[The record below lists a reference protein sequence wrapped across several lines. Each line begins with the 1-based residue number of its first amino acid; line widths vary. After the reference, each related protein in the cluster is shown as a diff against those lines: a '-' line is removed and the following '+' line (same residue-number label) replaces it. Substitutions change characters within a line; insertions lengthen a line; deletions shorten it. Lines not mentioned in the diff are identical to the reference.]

1 MYERYGLFI
10 DGAWRPASDG
20 GTYPV
25 IDPAT
30 EDALGQAPAAT
41 EVDVHAAIESA
52 QAGLK
57 VWRNIQ
63 AWERAKIIRRIGEL
77 IEERSEEMARWMTLE
92 VGKPLAQARVEVQ
105 MSADQFNWFSEETKR
120 IFGQV
125 IESRLPDH
133 RLMVTHQPVGVVAAF
148 SAWNFPAILASRKIA
163 PALAAGC
170 SIIVRPSEESPG
182 TVMAMIKC
190 CEDAGVPK
198 GVVNLLTGKASKIAG
213 PLMASTVVRKVSLT
227 GSTEVGKLMI
237 RQSADTVKKLSM
249 ELGGHAPVIV
259 FGDVDAEKTAETL
272 AVAKYRN
279 AGQVCVSPSRFY
291 VHESHKQKF
300 AARFAEV
307 AKSLKLGS
315 GLEDG
320 VDMGPVAT
328 RRRLDDIEKL
338 VEDTK
343 AEGANLLAGG
353 RRPAGFNRGF
363 FYEPTVFDNVRDDGR
378 LMTEEP
384 FGPVAPITSF
394 GDFDEVIE
402 RANSLE
408 MGLAGFVFTSSQ
420 KTAHAAS
427 AALETGMVGVNTLA
441 IATAEAPFGGIK
453 QSGFGREGGSIGI
466 KDYLDVKLTSMVMV

>member
-1 MYERYGLFI
+1 MYQRYGLYI

-30 EDALGQAPAAT
+30 EDSLGDAPAAT
-41 EVDVHAAIESA
+41 EADVQAAIEA
-52 QAGLK
+52 AERGLK
-57 VWRNIQ
+57 VWRHTQ
-63 AWERAKIIRRIGEL
+63 PWARAKIIRRIGEL
-77 IEERSEEMARWMTLE
+77 MEERLDDLARSMTRE
-92 VGKPLAQARVEVQ
+92 VGKPIAQSKIEVQ
-105 MSADQFNWFSEETKR
+105 MAADQFTWYAEETKR
-120 IFGQV
+120 IFGQIV
-125 IESRLPDH
+125 EARQPNH
-133 RLMVTHQPVGVVAAF
+133 RLMVTYQPVGVVAAF
-148 SAWNFPAILASRKIA
+148 SAWNFPAILSSRKIA

-170 SIIVRPSEESPG
+170 AIIVRPSEEAPG
-182 TVMAMIKC
+182 TVMGMIKC

-198 GVVNLLTGKASKIAG
+198 GVVNLLTGKASRIAG

-227 GSTEVGKLMI
+227 GSTEIGKLMI

-291 VHESHKQKF
+291 VHESHKKRFSERF
-300 AARFAEV
+300 AAV
-307 AKSLKLGS
+307 AKSLKLGN
-315 GLEDG
+315 GLDEG
-320 VDMGPVAT
+320 VDMGPLAT

-338 VEDTK
+338 VEDTR
-343 AEGANLLAGG
+343 AEGATLLAGG
-353 RRPAGFNRGF
+353 KRPAGFNRGY
-363 FYEPTVFDNVRDDGR
+363 FYEPTVFDDVRDDGR

-384 FGPVAPITSF
+384 FGPVAPLTSF
-394 GDFDEVIE
+394 RDFDEVME

-408 MGLAGFVFTSSQ
+408 MGLASFVFTASQ
-420 KTAHAAS
+420 KIAHAA
-427 AALETGMVGVNTLA
+427 AEALEAGMVGVNTLA
-441 IATAEAPFGGIK
+441 IAAAETPFGGIK
-453 QSGFGREGGSIGI
+453 QSGFGREGGTFGI